1 MTSSERLRIGLVAP
15 PFERVPPVA
24 YGGTERIVDAL
35 AVELHRQGHQVT
47 VFASGDSIVPGTLV
61 PTVGSP
67 IRDTGASGVHAV
79 PWLTTTLMAV
89 TARARDLDVL
99 HSHLDWAGLVLG
111 HTLAVPVVATIHGRV
126 DVSGAR
132 TVLAAS
138 RCHHVAISASQA
150 AVHRPE
156 TWAAVVHNG
165 LDLTNA
171 PFGDVR
177 SEGLCFVGRLMPE
190 KGIMDAIEVARI
202 TGRHLR
208 IAAKVGTAP
217 VEVDY
222 YEQVVR
228 PALATADVEHLGEL
242 SSLERD
248 QLYASS
254 YATLMPGNWPEPFGL
269 VAIESLACGTPVLSR
284 RVGALPEIIRE
295 GLDGYFGDDAQQLA
309 FRVADVATLD
319 RSAIRSS
326 VFDRFS
332 ARRMADGYL
341 DVYRRVVSDHA
352 AGTHAP

>member
-1 MTSSERLRIGLVAP
+1 MTSPERLRIGLVAP

-35 AVELHRQGHQVT
+35 AAELHRQGHLVT

-61 PTVGSP
+61 PTVTTP
-67 IRDTGASGVHAV
+67 IRDTGASGIHAV
-79 PWLTTTLMAV
+79 PWLSTTLMAV
-89 TARARDLDVL
+89 MAGAQDLDVI

-111 HTLAVPVVATIHGRV
+111 HTLTMPVVATIHGRV

-150 AVHRPE
+150 ADHRPE
-156 TWAAVVHNG
+156 TWSGVVHNG
-165 LDLTNA
+165 LDLTGA
-171 PFGDVR
+171 PFRDAR
-177 SEGLCFVGRLMPE
+177 SDDLCFVGRLMPE

-217 VEVDY
+217 MEVEY
-222 YEQVVR
+222 YERVVR
-228 PALATADVEHLGEL
+228 PAIATADAEHLGEL
-242 SSLERD
+242 SSGERD
-248 QLYASS
+248 QLYADSF
-254 YATLMPGNWPEPFGL
+254 ATLMPGNWPEPFGL

-284 RVGALPEIIRE
+284 RVGALPEIVRD

-309 FRVADVATLD
+309 FRVADVAGLD
-319 RSAIRSS
+319 RVAIRTS
-326 VFDRFS
+326 VLDRFS

-352 AGTHAP
+352 AGTRAP